1 MSTTQVKLG
10 RRTLSLSN
18 MEKVLY
24 PAVGFTKAD
33 VISYYMRIA
42 PYLLPHLKDRP
53 LTLKRYPNGVNSEFF
68 YEKRCP
74 AHKPAWVTTAYA
86 PSRGKNGRI
95 DYCVVNEPATLAWVE
110 NLASLELH
118 TLLAKAPNLQQ
129 PTMVVFDL
137 DPGPPAEVHESC
149 GIALQMRDLFEKLGL
164 KTFVKHSG
172 GKGLHLVIPLNTK
185 VTFDETKHF
194 AKTVATLFEQNDPKH
209 VTSMMRKELRG
220 GKVFIDWSQNDEH
233 KTTCCVYSLRAR
245 ERPTVSA
252 PLTWKEV
259 EKAFRSGKVEDIR
272 FEAEEVVARAQ
283 KMGDLFEEVVTLKQK
298 LPAGVG

>member
-10 RRTLSLSN
+10 RRTLNLSN

-24 PAVGFTKAD
+24 PAAGFTKAD

-74 AHKPAWVTTAYA
+74 SHKPDWVTTAYA

-118 TLLAKAPNLQQ
+118 TLLSKSPNLQQ

-149 GIALQMRDLFEKLGL
+149 SIALQMRDLFEKLGL

-172 GKGLHLVIPLNTK
+172 GKGLHLVVPLNTK
-185 VTFDETKHF
+185 VTFDDTKEF
-194 AKTVATLFEQNDPKH
+194 ARAVAMLFEQNDPKH
-209 VTSMMRKELRG
+209 VTSVMRKDLRG

-259 EKAFRSGKVEDIR
+259 EKAHRSGKVDDIR
-272 FEAEEVVARAQ
+272 FEAEEVVARAT
-283 KMGDLFEEVVTLKQK
+283 KMGDLFEPVVSLKQK
-298 LPAGVG
+298 LPSGLG